1 MTIGN
6 LICHVFN
13 ISSISY
19 FSITPMTMTYFNK
32 CIAYMYSEHKM
43 SDLPSNCQTWIEQL
57 TLDDM
62 VMMSAV
68 Y

>member
-1 MTIGN
+1 MTTGN
-6 LICHVFN
+6 LICHVF
-13 ISSISY
+13 
-19 FSITPMTMTYFNK
+19 K

-57 TLDDM
+57 ILDEM
-62 VMMSAV
+62 MMMSAV